1 MRGYSRMKKSIN
13 AKKKPLRILLY
24 GAECTGKSTLGQQL
38 AEHYDSLFVS
48 EYARTY
54 AEKVNRVLGYKDVL
68 PIARGQA
75 IQETKAWKQ
84 AVLEQR
90 KMIVVDTD
98 ARMSWM
104 YSDLLNEEVPPWVV
118 NRALYKKY
126 DVILF
131 CQADGIE
138 WMADPVRSEKDS
150 RYIQTA
156 QLRFLLQMTVH
167 LNEPMLP
174 LYGDEKERFDSAV
187 QMINH
192 FL

>member
-1 MRGYSRMKKSIN
+1 MKKSKT

-24 GAECTGKSTLGQQL
+24 GAECTGKSTLGQRL
-38 AEHYDSLFVS
+38 AAHYNAPLVM

-54 AEKVNRVLGYKDVL
+54 AEQVKRPLDYNDVL

-75 IQETKAWKQ
+75 ILETKAWKQ
-84 AVLEQR
+84 AVAEER
-90 KMIVVDTD
+90 KLIVVDTD

-104 YSDLLNEEVPPWVV
+104 YSDLYNEEVPPWVV

-131 CQADGIE
+131 CQSDGIE
-138 WMADPVRSEKDS
+138 WQADPVRTGTDP
-150 RYIQTA
+150 RYVQTA

-174 LYGDEKERFDSAV
+174 LYGTEDERFEHAIK
-187 QMINH
+187 MIDH

>member
-1 MRGYSRMKKSIN
+1 MKKSMK
-13 AKKKPLRILLY
+13 ATKKPLRILLY
-24 GAECTGKSTLGQQL
+24 GAECTGKTTLGQQL
-38 AEHYDSLFVS
+38 TEHFDAIFVP

-54 AEKVNRVLGYKDVL
+54 AENVNRQLDVQDVL

-75 IQETKAWKQ
+75 IQETKAWKK
-84 AVLEQR
+84 AVEENR

-104 YSDLLNEEVPPWVV
+104 YSDLYNEEVPPWVV

-131 CQADGIE
+131 CQFDGVE
-138 WMADPVRSEKDS
+138 WQPDPVRNLKDP
-150 RYIQTA
+150 RYVQTA

-174 LYGDEKERFDSAV
+174 LYGDEDERFKSAV